1 MGSHQF
7 VNLAE
12 SKELEHLD
20 TTNMKNLARIIPVG
34 TTVPKSCA
42 QVLRTKF
49 PGVEIQNV
57 YAQTESGFLAWSSSL
72 EKLGTIPPGVTIK
85 VFIITEEVVHSQKY
99 RTFLEI
105 FKNLTMMQKKDSTY
119 LNFTLFTDSGP

>member
-42 QVLRTKF
+42 HVLRTKF

-85 VFIITEEVVHSQKY
+85 VFIIIMIICNLPICMRPFASIGFSCA
-99 RTFLEI
+99 RTKTNPKTKVFVR
-105 FKNLTMMQKKDSTY
+105 
-119 LNFTLFTDSGP
+119 SG